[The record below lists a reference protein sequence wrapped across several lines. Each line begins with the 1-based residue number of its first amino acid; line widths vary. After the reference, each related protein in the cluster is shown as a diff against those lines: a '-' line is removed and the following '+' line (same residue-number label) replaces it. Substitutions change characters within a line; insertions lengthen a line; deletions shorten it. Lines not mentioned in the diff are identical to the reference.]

1 MKIIC
6 LGARAVFERWM
17 EWEPPE
23 QAWLTY
29 IKFELR
35 YHEVDRARKIYNN
48 FVMVHP
54 DVTNWIRYARYIRY
68 IFLIKILVFND
79 FSFRFEEQNGF
90 IAGGRSVF
98 ERAVEF
104 FGDEHINENLF
115 IAFAKFEERQKEVL

>member
-1 MKIIC
+1 MFFIVILPKMRIIN

-54 DVTNWIRYARYIRY
+54 DVTNWIRYAR
-68 IFLIKILVFND
+68 
-79 FSFRFEEQNGF
+79 
-90 IAGGRSVF
+90 
-98 ERAVEF
+98 
-104 FGDEHINENLF
+104 
-115 IAFAKFEERQKEVL
+115 

>member
-1 MKIIC
+1 MNVIIIC
-6 LGARAVFERWM
+6 VAINVLHIIEFIYLGARAVFERWM

-54 DVTNWIRYARYIRY
+54 DVTNWIRYAR
-68 IFLIKILVFND
+68 
-79 FSFRFEEQNGF
+79 
-90 IAGGRSVF
+90 
-98 ERAVEF
+98 
-104 FGDEHINENLF
+104 
-115 IAFAKFEERQKEVL
+115 

>member
-1 MKIIC
+1 MLQVKNENENNLFYSVLLLLSYIIGIYFF

-54 DVTNWIRYARYIRY
+54 DVTNWIRYARYIIY
-68 IFLIKILVFND
+68 ILKI
-79 FSFRFEEQNGF
+79 
-90 IAGGRSVF
+90 
-98 ERAVEF
+98 
-104 FGDEHINENLF
+104 
-115 IAFAKFEERQKEVL
+115 

>member
-1 MKIIC
+1 
-6 LGARAVFERWM
+6 M

-54 DVTNWIRYARYIRY
+54 DVINWIRYARYI
-68 IFLIKILVFND
+68 I
-79 FSFRFEEQNGF
+79 S
-90 IAGGRSVF
+90 
-98 ERAVEF
+98 
-104 FGDEHINENLF
+104 HI
-115 IAFAKFEERQKEVL
+115 

>member
-1 MKIIC
+1 MLQVKLKTIHFESIIYFHTLEIIY

-35 YHEVDRARKIYNN
+35 YHEVDRARKIYNS

-54 DVTNWIRYARYIRY
+54 EVTNWIRYAR
-68 IFLIKILVFND
+68 
-79 FSFRFEEQNGF
+79 
-90 IAGGRSVF
+90 
-98 ERAVEF
+98 
-104 FGDEHINENLF
+104 
-115 IAFAKFEERQKEVL
+115 

>member
-1 MKIIC
+1 MKKFILLIFAVVIYYNWNIFF

-54 DVTNWIRYARYIRY
+54 DVTNWIRYAR
-68 IFLIKILVFND
+68 
-79 FSFRFEEQNGF
+79 
-90 IAGGRSVF
+90 
-98 ERAVEF
+98 
-104 FGDEHINENLF
+104 
-115 IAFAKFEERQKEVL
+115 